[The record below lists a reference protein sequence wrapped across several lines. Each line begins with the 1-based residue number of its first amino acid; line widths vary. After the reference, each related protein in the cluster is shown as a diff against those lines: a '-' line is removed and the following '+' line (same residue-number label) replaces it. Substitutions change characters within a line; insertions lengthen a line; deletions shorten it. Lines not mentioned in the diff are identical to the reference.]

1 MARVARTPTVAPG
14 RSLDFGPKII
24 AYVALTLTC
33 IFMVFPFAWM
43 LVSSFKPFEEIFAGK
58 TFLPQNPTLKN
69 YVSLFE
75 QANTWR
81 QIWNSFFIA
90 TTSTVLSVFLCSLG
104 GYAFA
109 KFRFPGRGFL
119 FSFMLASMAIP
130 FAVVMVPLFIMM
142 RNYFHWI
149 DTPLPLIIPGA
160 ANAFGIFFMRQY
172 MSTLPDELIDAARV
186 DGASEFGLFWRVV
199 LPISIPAIV
208 SLSIIFFMASW
219 NNFLW
224 PQAVLRSPD
233 QQTVPLMLNSLQGP
247 PGRTAFDV
255 LMAGSVISLLP
266 MLIIFL
272 VLQRYLISGI
282 TAGSVKG

>member
-1 MARVARTPTVAPG
+1 MARPHVVPARSPLRLAP
-14 RSLDFGPKII
+14 RFIVY
-24 AYVALTLTC
+24 AALLLLSA
-33 IFMVFPFAWM
+33 FMVFPFLWM
-43 LVSSFKPFEEIFAGK
+43 LVSSFKPFAEIFAGT
-58 TFLPQNPTLKN
+58 TFLPQNPTLHN

-75 QANTWR
+75 QSDALR
-81 QIWNSFFIA
+81 KIWNSLYIA
-90 TTSTVLSVFLCSLG
+90 TASTVLSVFLCALG

-119 FSFMLASMAIP
+119 FSVMLASLAIP

-172 MSTLPDELIDAARV
+172 MESMPDEMLDAARV
-186 DGASEFGLFWRVV
+186 DGASEFGIFLRMV
-199 LPISIPAIV
+199 LPTSVPGLV
-208 SLSIIFFMASW
+208 SLGIIFFMSSW

-224 PQAVLRSPD
+224 PTAVLRSPA
-233 QQTVPLMLNSLQGP
+233 QQTVPLMLNALQGP

-266 MLIIFL
+266 MLIVFL
-272 VLQRYLISGI
+272 LLQRHLIAGI
-282 TAGSVKG
+282 TAGSIKG